1 MSAQK
6 KRVVTISDSNHSFSS
21 GKAAFFSQM
30 EVLLEFLVFPQH
42 QQCHISVQHCFRR
55 DVHVRFAVSLHAED
69 IDAVFPADVQLADA
83 VPTPVL
89 RHGDLDDGV
98 LLVQLNVAED
108 MVGGVAER
116 RAKRPSPINNTV
128 FIVRSFLP
136 LSGSFVCCAAF
147 YCTRYPL
154 AHLSKAYA
162 SCGAFP
168 LAQLTAREFRRLRQ
182 QQVKAPD
189 PVDLQMQPLRR

>member
-1 MSAQK
+1 
-6 KRVVTISDSNHSFSS
+6 
-21 GKAAFFSQM
+21 M

-55 DVHVRFAVSLHAED
+55 DVYIGFAVPLHAED
-69 IDAVFPADVQLADA
+69 IDAVFPADVQL
-83 VPTPVL
+83 
-89 RHGDLDDGV
+89 
-98 LLVQLNVAED
+98 NISKD
-108 MVGGVAER
+108 MVGGVTDR
-116 RAKRPSPINNTV
+116 RPKRPSPINNTV
-128 FIVRSFLP
+128 FIVRSFSP
-136 LSGSFVCCAAF
+136 LTGSFVCCAAF

-168 LAQLTAREFRRLRQ
+168 LAQLTARKLRRLRQ

>member
-1 MSAQK
+1 
-6 KRVVTISDSNHSFSS
+6 
-21 GKAAFFSQM
+21 M
-30 EVLLEFLVFPQH
+30 EVLFQLLIFSHH
-42 QQCHISVQHCFRR
+42 QQRQISVQHGFRR
-55 DVHVRFAVSLHAED
+55 DVYIGFAVPLHAED

-83 VPTPVL
+83 VPAPVL

-98 LLVQLNVAED
+98 LLFQLNVAED
-108 MVGGVAER
+108 MVGGVADR
-116 RAKRPSPINNTV
+116 RPKRPSPINNTV
-128 FIVRSFLP
+128 FIVRSFSP

-154 AHLSKAYA
+154 AHFSKAYA